1 MLKIIHV
8 SAECFPIAKVG
19 GLADVVGALPKYQK
33 GLGFDTEVMM
43 PFYNNTFT
51 SNHNLEIVFESEVFL
66 SENRFIYKVYELEES
81 VIGFHLFIF
90 KIDELMDREKVYG
103 YPDDPER
110 FFTFQ
115 LAVLDFI
122 LKTERNPDVIHCHDH
137 HTSFIPFFTSYCYQY
152 EILKSIPT
160 VLTIH
165 NAQYQGE
172 FEYDKFHYFPEFN
185 HEHSGIIDWYG
196 KINPLA
202 TAIKCAWK
210 VTTVSP
216 SYLIEL
222 QKKANGLEG
231 LLSHETNKCLGILN
245 GIDKQV
251 WDMTTDSM
259 LVSNYNLKTV
269 AKGRQGNKEWICK
282 EFDLDINKPLIAFIG
297 RFVYEKGSNLLPDV
311 IKNVFDNLQQEVS
324 LLVLGS
330 GDPNT
335 TQELEELKERYKNRY
350 NCYIGYNEKLSHIIY
365 GGADFLL
372 MPSRIEPCGLNQMY
386 AMRYGMIPIVSKTG
400 GLKDTVIDLDEGESG
415 FGIICNE
422 VSVHEISFSIQRA
435 VHVYENPSFFKEK
448 RLQIMKIENG
458 WGKSAKEYT
467 NMYKSLITT

>member
-152 EILKSIPT
+152 EILKNIPT

-216 SYLIEL
+216 SYLVEL

-269 AKGRQGNKEWICK
+269 AKGRKGNKEWICK
-282 EFDLDINKPLIAFIG
+282 EFDLDVNKPLVAFIG